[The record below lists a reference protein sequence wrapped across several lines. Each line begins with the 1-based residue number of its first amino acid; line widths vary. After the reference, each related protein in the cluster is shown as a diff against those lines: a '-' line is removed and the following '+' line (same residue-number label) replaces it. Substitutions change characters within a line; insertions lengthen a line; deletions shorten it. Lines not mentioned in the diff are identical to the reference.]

1 MTRNNTTN
9 FPPHLIEGFKKLA
22 DNFEAHIR
30 ADERER
36 IASRVTAPSREAL
49 FPMTDMHG
57 EPLQEV
63 APQPITPQQ
72 RAKLPRSLARTLHVM
87 QSRRYPVTAAT
98 LARECKT
105 TKGAILKRLSDL
117 RRRGFVIE
125 RGRTTRFN
133 IVNYKLASNQ

>member
-1 MTRNNTTN
+1 MTKLPKT
-9 FPPHLIEGFKKLA
+9 LIRRFMQLSDE
-22 DNFEAHIR
+22 FEEAIR

-36 IASRVTAPSREAL
+36 IASRVTAPSREVL

-117 RRRGFVIE
+117 RRRGYVIE